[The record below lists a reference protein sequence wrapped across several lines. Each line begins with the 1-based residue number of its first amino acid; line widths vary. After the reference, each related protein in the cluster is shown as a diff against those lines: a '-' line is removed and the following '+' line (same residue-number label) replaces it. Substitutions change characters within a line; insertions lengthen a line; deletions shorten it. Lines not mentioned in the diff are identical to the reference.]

1 MPIIS
6 RKKTVSKGT
15 RSPEAIAMRR
25 IMREADP
32 QSLEAATLSLPEE
45 DTGERQHF
53 LFYQDDGG
61 IRATDEANEG
71 MDTIYYLGV
80 IDILTPYSFFK
91 KIEHCWKG
99 LSADRVCC
107 RLAFI
112 LVMKVVLIRT
122 GSCVQHKISP
132 VPPPEYAGRFFS
144 FMRAVMRGGEGGT
157 RFKSE

>member
-1 MPIIS
+1 MSPSYLLQPDMPMIS
-6 RKKTVSKGT
+6 RKKTVSKGP

-99 LSADRVCC
+99 LSADRVREFPGCYFC
-107 RLAFI
+107 WQQ
-112 LVMKVVLIRT
+112 
-122 GSCVQHKISP
+122 C
-132 VPPPEYAGRFFS
+132 
-144 FMRAVMRGGEGGT
+144 
-157 RFKSE
+157 